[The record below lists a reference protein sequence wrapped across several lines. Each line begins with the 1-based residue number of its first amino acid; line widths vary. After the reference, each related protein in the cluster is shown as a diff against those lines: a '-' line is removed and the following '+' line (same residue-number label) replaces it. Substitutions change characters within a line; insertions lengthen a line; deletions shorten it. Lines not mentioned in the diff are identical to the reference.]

1 MAGEA
6 IVEGTRR
13 STPGAT
19 RRAWRPWA
27 ALVLVTAG
35 ALVPLTM
42 MLHGSLVL
50 DIDYHA
56 WTWPAIPAAWAPAA
70 AGALLARRRVATG
83 AILLGVASAAGTAVF
98 LRELGWLTFGAAWL
112 LAAWLYLDAGRAAG
126 LLGAAGADE
135 RYPADTTGAG

>member
-6 IVEGTRR
+6 VAEGTR
-13 STPGAT
+13 PGAPGAVL
-19 RRAWRPWA
+19 RAWRPWA
-27 ALVLVTAG
+27 ALALVTGG

-50 DIDYHA
+50 DIGYHA
-56 WTWPAIPAAWAPAA
+56 WTWPAIPAVWAPAA
-70 AGALLARRRVATG
+70 AGALLARRRVAAG
-83 AILLGVASAAGTAVF
+83 AMLLGVASAAGAAVF

-126 LLGAAGADE
+126 LFRATLEDE
-135 RYPADTTGAG
+135 R